1 MQITWYSSTT
11 LILGVRTATVSFAIH
26 RSRVKKE
33 ENTVRKEIE
42 RLEEL
47 VQWLP
52 SEDMISKLDVVKEK
66 LEEIRKNKIEGL
78 IIRSRAK

>member
-1 MQITWYSSTT
+1 M
-11 LILGVRTATVSFAIH
+11 
-26 RSRVKKE
+26 KKE

-66 LEEIRKNKIEGL
+66 LEEKRKNKIEGL